1 MNAEFVKTYDFFA
14 DFTFAFVG
22 DAVAAETAAPTELTD
37 TPNTV
42 ANLLAR
48 YVWATG
54 RMTALWTTAGVYGTP
69 TMLPARAISKNI

>member
-1 MNAEFVKTYDFFA
+1 M
-14 DFTFAFVG
+14 
-22 DAVAAETAAPTELTD
+22 ELAD

-48 YVWATG
+48 YAWATG